1 LPYIPPFKSSEFG
14 LFASKIKETTVG
26 GPGRGLLG
34 GVMRFIYYLSNGVH
48 MGSTHFAAFLIPVV
62 FFTWAFF
69 MAVSPFTWFVF
80 NLVF

>member
-1 LPYIPPFKSSEFG
+1 
-14 LFASKIKETTVG
+14 
-26 GPGRGLLG
+26 
-34 GVMRFIYYLSNGVH
+34 

>member
-1 LPYIPPFKSSEFG
+1 
-14 LFASKIKETTVG
+14 
-26 GPGRGLLG
+26 
-34 GVMRFIYYLSNGVH
+34 
-48 MGSTHFAAFLIPVV
+48 MGSTHFAAFFIPVV